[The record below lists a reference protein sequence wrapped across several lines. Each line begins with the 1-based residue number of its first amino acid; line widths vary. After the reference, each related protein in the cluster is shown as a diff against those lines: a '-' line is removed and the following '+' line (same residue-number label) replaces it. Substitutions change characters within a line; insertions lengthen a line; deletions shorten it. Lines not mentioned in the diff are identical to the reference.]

1 MGRKDHVD
9 RDPFTALKWAGAVAM
24 LAGLAWMAANA
35 DVVLDAYRSDDTV
48 EALNLR
54 PLTFSA
60 ATIPPGDD
68 GALALALAPDTS
80 EEDVE
85 PVTAGEPEV
94 TEPVISGGTARL
106 SGRVTG
112 LDVDD
117 AGEVRLT
124 RVTDGGRRQRTVPVA
139 GDRTWIAE
147 DLPGGRYRVRAL
159 VPGLRASQ
167 GSLVVFIADGEH
179 RRLDLGVTTP
189 PERLEF
195 EVLGPETMTLD
206 VPAVV
211 AITAGK
217 QEVDA
222 DGRSVLVPVDGA
234 TLSASFS
241 PVVAL
246 LSSNAVVTDGGGAA
260 RFLLSCEAT
269 GQAAVTFT
277 AGDPAA
283 GNPAAEDPGAEDSG
297 AEDSA
302 TANQVAVMTL
312 PPCVATPP
320 EGS

>member
-1 MGRKDHVD
+1 MMGRKDHVD
-9 RDPFTALKWAGAVAM
+9 RDPFTALKWAGALATI
-24 LAGLAWMAANA
+24 AGLAWMAANNG
-35 DVVLDAYRSDDTV
+35 VVLDAYRSDGTV
-48 EALNLR
+48 EPLNLR
-54 PLTFSA
+54 PLTFSS

-80 EEDVE
+80 GEDVE
-85 PVTAGEPEV
+85 RVTVDEPEV
-94 TEPVISGGTARL
+94 TEPAVSGGTARL
-106 SGRVTG
+106 SGQVTG

-139 GDRTWIAE
+139 GDRTWSAE

-159 VPGLRASQ
+159 VPGVRASQ

-179 RRLDLGVTTP
+179 RRLDLAVTTP

-195 EVLGPETMTLD
+195 EMVGPETMTLE

-211 AITAGK
+211 AVTAGR
-217 QEVDA
+217 QVVDS

-234 TLSASFS
+234 AVNASFS

-260 RFLLSCEAT
+260 RFLLTCQTT

-277 AGDPAA
+277 AGALTTGDPAA
-283 GNPAAEDPGAEDSG
+283 GEPAAAP
-297 AEDSA
+297 
-302 TANQVAVMTL
+302 QVAVMTL